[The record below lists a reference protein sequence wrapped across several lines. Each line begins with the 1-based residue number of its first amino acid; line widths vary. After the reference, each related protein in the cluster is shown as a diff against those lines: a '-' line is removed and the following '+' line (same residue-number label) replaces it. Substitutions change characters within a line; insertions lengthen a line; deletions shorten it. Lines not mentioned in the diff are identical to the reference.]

1 MRNFLLILILT
12 FSFQTLTKADDIRD
26 FKIEGMSVGDILL
39 DYYSLI
45 EINKAKEAEGHFEG
59 EKTYYF
65 ESNLSLYERVRI
77 YTLDKNDK
85 IVSITGEKFVNYKK
99 CLNLQ
104 KQIIMEFNDLF
115 DLSSVTIGELDNF
128 ITVND
133 PTGQSFFTDY
143 SIFFKNNDIAY
154 IRCYSY
160 TEESNIED
168 RLEVAV
174 YLKVH
179 DDIMEKSN
187 GVSKKK

>member
-1 MRNFLLILILT
+1 MKKLFIIIII
-12 FSFQTLTKADDIRD
+12 FISIQTWTKADDVRD

-104 KQIIMEFNDLF
+104 K
-115 DLSSVTIGELDNF
+115 
-128 ITVND
+128 
-133 PTGQSFFTDY
+133 
-143 SIFFKNNDIAY
+143 
-154 IRCYSY
+154 
-160 TEESNIED
+160 
-168 RLEVAV
+168 
-174 YLKVH
+174 
-179 DDIMEKSN
+179 
-187 GVSKKK
+187 

>member
-1 MRNFLLILILT
+1 MKRLLLILI
-12 FSFQTLTKADDIRD
+12 FTLSLQSWTKADDVRD

-77 YTLDKNDK
+77 YTLDINDK

-104 KQIIMEFNDLF
+104 KQIIIEFNNLF
-115 DLSSVTIGELDNF
+115 DLSSVTIGELDDF
-128 ITVND
+128 TTVND
-133 PTGQSFFTDY
+133 PTGQSFYTDY
-143 SIFFKNNDIAY
+143 SIFFKNNDVTY
-154 IRCYSY
+154 VRCYSY

-187 GVSKKK
+187 SVSKKK